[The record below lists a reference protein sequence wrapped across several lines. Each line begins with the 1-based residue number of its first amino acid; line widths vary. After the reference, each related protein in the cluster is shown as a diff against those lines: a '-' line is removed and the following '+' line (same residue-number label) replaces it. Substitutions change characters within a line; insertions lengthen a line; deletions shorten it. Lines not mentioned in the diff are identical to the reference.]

1 MPDPDPRVER
11 LEKEIDELR
20 HEITGFIRVM
30 TIDVKELKHGV
41 DQVNGHVADVLTE
54 IGTVPDHRYR
64 NSDRRTVTDR
74 LHTLE
79 NDKQSARIAAEAL
92 KAAAETRAQA
102 VEAVNQAKT
111 RQLTRFQKVF
121 LFIFAGIGAL
131 GTVIGIV
138 QNLT

>member
-1 MPDPDPRVER
+1 MPDPRVER

-64 NSDRRTVTDR
+64 KADRRTVTDR

-79 NDKQSARIAAEAL
+79 NDKQAARIAAEAL

-102 VEAVNQAKT
+102 VEAVEQARSRQWT
-111 RQLTRFQKVF
+111 RGQKIF
-121 LFIFAGIGAL
+121 LFLFAAIGAL
-131 GTVIGIV
+131 GVLVSLV